1 MNLLR
6 RPIIYHLKF
15 FSRVLRLFLFIYP
28 FSVVVQASVKNFQIV
43 HESDTDYI
51 IMQFGRV
58 AEDIFTMDYRCE
70 SRPKIAYICMKKEGG
85 MHPGKRGKNA
95 LIHNIQ
101 WAPVYCNMV
110 NILKKTYCIRC
121 CHFRGSISSRLIFLG
136 MTLGLVN
143 LFDIR
148 DL

>member
-1 MNLLR
+1 M
-6 RPIIYHLKF
+6 RPFY
-15 FSRVLRLFLFIYP
+15 LFILL
-28 FSVVVQASVKNFQIV
+28 VQASVKNFQIV

-85 MHPGKRGKNA
+85 MHPLQTREKCFN
-95 LIHNIQ
+95 NIQ
-101 WAPVYCNMV
+101 GAPVYCNMV